1 MSLIEVY
8 AVLRRFAY
16 KEYSSLILAI
26 IFLPN
31 KVAIIINLFMLIGYT
46 NVRIEGAGKICFK
59 VNKLFWLQLGSN
71 FMHDG
76 AVYYTIFLIFG
87 GAAVF
92 STVVLYT
99 RQSLLVAYI
108 LLGAVLGPWGLHL
121 VPDLEAVRQV
131 GDMGIVFL
139 LFLLGLHLQP
149 QNLVHMLRKVTW
161 VALLSSILF
170 AAISFGIGVW
180 FGLPTTEALVLGAAM
195 MFSSTIIGLKLL
207 PTTILHHQHTG
218 EVMISV
224 LLMQDIIAIIVL
236 IMLNGAQEG
245 GLSWNDLL
253 LVGGA
258 LPALILFAFAVEKY
272 ILVKLLAKFDRTQEY
287 VFLLSIGW
295 CLGMSIIANKL
306 GLSEDIGAF
315 VAGVALAASPISLF
329 IAESLKPLR
338 DFFLVMF
345 FFSVGATFNF
355 GALAQIIIPA
365 FLLATLILVIKPVC
379 FFYLFKKSGEKN
391 SISKEVG
398 IRLGQASEFSL
409 LVASIALGTKL
420 ISDVTSNLIQAT
432 TILTFIVSSYVVVW
446 KYPTPMSLSDRM
458 RKD

>member
-1 MSLIEVY
+1 MQTTLV
-8 AVLRRFAY
+8 F
-16 KEYSSLILAI
+16 
-26 IFLPN
+26 
-31 KVAIIINLFMLIGYT
+31 
-46 NVRIEGAGKICFK
+46 
-59 VNKLFWLQLGSN
+59 
-71 FMHDG
+71 H
-76 AVYYTIFLIFG
+76 TIFLIFG
-87 GAAVF
+87 GAALF
-92 STVVLYT
+92 STFVLFT

-108 LLGAVLGPWGLHL
+108 LLGAALGPWGLKL
-121 VPDLEAVRQV
+121 VSDVSMVQQV

-161 VALLSSILF
+161 IATLSSMIF
-170 AAISFGIGVW
+170 AIIAYLIGRW
-180 FGLPTTEALVLGAAM
+180 FGLTVTESWVLGASM

-224 LLMQDIIAIIVL
+224 LLLQDIIAIVVL
-236 IMLNGAQEG
+236 ILINGAQPGG
-245 GLSWNDLL
+245 GLYWNDLL
-253 LVGGA
+253 LVGVA
-258 LPALILFAFAVEKY
+258 LPALILFSFLVERY
-272 ILVKLLAKFDRTQEY
+272 ILVKLLARFDRTQEY

-295 CLGMSIIANKL
+295 CLSISVLGQKL

-355 GALAQIIIPA
+355 GFAAQVVIPA
-365 FLLATLILVIKPVC
+365 CILAVLMLLVKPFC
-379 FFYLFKKSGEKN
+379 FYVLFKKSGEKKTV
-391 SISKEVG
+391 SKEVG

-409 LVASIALGTKL
+409 LVASIALSTHL
-420 ISDVTSNLIQAT
+420 ISDVASNLIQAA
-432 TILTFIVSSYVVVW
+432 TILTFIVSSYVVVL
-446 KYPTPMSLSDRM
+446 KYPTPMSLSEKM